1 MGRAPPKSALP
12 TDATPS
18 RTTGFHD
25 KMCHTASRQ
34 SNPPPLLHHLTAACA
49 LVAQMRTKSTAR
61 IVSYF
66 CVRRCLL
73 FTVKAHVL
81 PPLLKIHEEES
92 TRRCSSH
99 CHFFE
104 YLSPIPLLHHTLCS
118 NDTKIQYMN
127 IGCTFG
133 HCGHITR
140 RTSCYINQ
148 LSPFH
153 STRTHVSVK
162 SVPTVLTL
170 VRNPCLD
177 HHLDHS
183 PRLQNISKLF
193 SYLGTWFSATHRLLT
208 STLPD
213 TLNRALTIHPTSSVL
228 EFFFSPKRQTSPSSP
243 AQE

>member
-12 TDATPS
+12 TNVTPS

-49 LVAQMRTKSTAR
+49 LVAQMQTKSTTR
-61 IVSYF
+61 IVSHF

-73 FTVKAHVL
+73 FTIIAHVQ
-81 PPLLKIHEEES
+81 KIREEEVHGGAAPTAIFRVLVTHS
-92 TRRCSSH
+92 VATPHALFKSH
-99 CHFFE
+99 M
-104 YLSPIPLLHHTLCS
+104 
-118 NDTKIQYMN
+118 IQFLN
-127 IGCTFG
+127 IGCTVG
-133 HCGHITR
+133 HCGHIIR
-140 RTSCYINQ
+140 RTSCDVNQ
-148 LSPFH
+148 LSQFH

-183 PRLQNISKLF
+183 HFGCRTPRNYFLL
-193 SYLGTWFSATHRLLT
+193 SAHGFPQLIASLAVPFQTH
-208 STLPD
+208 
-213 TLNRALTIHPTSSVL
+213 
-228 EFFFSPKRQTSPSSP
+228 
-243 AQE
+243 